1 MKRRIR
7 RLFPRAVTTDPHD
20 DQLPVLLP
28 EPLAGHVRDLVAQG
42 KRIEAV
48 RLTRQRT
55 GLTLLTAVRA
65 VDAVTQTPPS

>member
-1 MKRRIR
+1 MKRHIR
-7 RLFPRAVTTDPHD
+7 QFLPRAVKMDSHQ

-28 EPLAGHVRDLVAQG
+28 EPLVGQIRDLVAEG
-42 KRIEAV
+42 KRVEAV

-65 VDAVTQTPPS
+65 VDAATRTPPN